1 MKIVV
6 LDAKTLGED
15 ISVEPLSEFGELTV
29 YPSTRQSE
37 VAARVADAECIVL
50 NKQKINEESI
60 GNAKNLRLV
69 AVTATGYDNIDTA
82 YCKSRGIAVCNV
94 RGYSTDAVTEVTV
107 AMALSLFTHLPEY
120 NRFVKSGD
128 YTASGIANR
137 LVPVYREIA
146 GKTWG
151 IVGYGNI
158 GRRVATVA
166 KALGCRVVVTS
177 RSPKEDVENLPLDEL
192 CRVSDVI
199 SIHTPL
205 TEETRGMIG
214 ERQISLMK
222 PSAILINV
230 ARGAVIDEKAAVHA
244 LLENRIGGLGVDVY
258 SVEPFPTDS
267 PYALLSDSDRACLTP
282 HMAWGAYETRLRVVD
297 EIKENIRAFLRG
309 EKRNRVEG

>member
-15 ISVEPLSEFGELTV
+15 ISVESLSEFGELAV
-29 YPSTRQSE
+29 YPSTEQSE
-37 VAARVADAECIVL
+37 VAARVKDADCIVL
-50 NKQKINEESI
+50 NKQKINEASI
-60 GNAKNLRLV
+60 GEAKNLRLV

-82 YCKSRGIAVCNV
+82 YCKSRGIAVVNI

-107 AMALSLFTHLPEY
+107 AMALSLFTHLNEY

-166 KALGCRVVVTS
+166 KALGCRVVATA
-177 RSPKEDVENLPLDEL
+177 RTPKPDVEMLSLQEL

-199 SIHTPL
+199 SLHTPL
-205 TEETRGMIG
+205 TNETRGMIG
-214 ERQISLMK
+214 DRELRLMK
-222 PSAILINV
+222 PTAILINV
-230 ARGAVIDEKAAVHA
+230 ARGAVMDEEAAVRA
-244 LLENRIGGLGVDVY
+244 LLENRLGGLGVDVY
-258 SVEPFPTDS
+258 SKEPFPADS
-267 PYALLSDSDRACLTP
+267 PYTLLSNCDRACLTP
-282 HMAWGAYETRLRVVD
+282 HMAWGAYETRLRVVE

-309 EKRNRVEG
+309 EKRNRVDE

>member
-15 ISVEPLSEFGELTV
+15 VSVEPLSEFGDLTV
-29 YPSTRQSE
+29 YPSTKQND
-37 VAARVADAECIVL
+37 VAERVKDAECIVT
-50 NKQKINEESI
+50 NKVKINESTVGE
-60 GNAKNLRLV
+60 AKNLRLV

-158 GRRVATVA
+158 GRSVATVA

-192 CRVSDVI
+192 CKTADII
-199 SIHTPL
+199 SVHTPL
-205 TEETRGMIG
+205 TEETRGMLG
-214 ERQISLMK
+214 TYEFSLMK
-222 PSAILINV
+222 PTAIVINV
-230 ARGAVIDEKAAVHA
+230 ARGAVLDEKAAADA
-244 LLENRIGGLGVDVY
+244 LLENRIAGLATDVY
-258 SVEPFPTDS
+258 SVEPLAPDS
-267 PYALLSDSDRACLTP
+267 PYARLFECDRACLTP

>member
-15 ISVEPLSEFGELTV
+15 VSVEPLSEFGDLTV
-29 YPSTRQSE
+29 YPSTNQND
-37 VAARVADAECIVL
+37 VAERVKDAECIVT
-50 NKQKINEESI
+50 NKVKINESTVGE
-60 GNAKNLRLV
+60 AKNLRLV

-94 RGYSTDAVTEVTV
+94 TGYSTDAVTEVTI
-107 AMALSLFTHLPEY
+107 AMVLSLFTHLPEY

-137 LVPVYREIA
+137 LSPVYREIA

-158 GRRVATVA
+158 GRSVATVA
-166 KALGCRVVVTS
+166 KALGCHVVATS
-177 RSPKEDVENLPLDEL
+177 RTPRSDVKMLPLSEL
-192 CRVSDVI
+192 CRVSDII
-199 SIHTPL
+199 SLHTPL

-214 ERQISLMK
+214 ENELRLMK
-222 PSAILINV
+222 PDAILVNV
-230 ARGAVIDEKAAVHA
+230 ARGAVMDEEAVVRA
-244 LLENRIGGLGVDVY
+244 LLENRIGGLGTDVY
-258 SVEPFPTDS
+258 SVEPFPKDS
-267 PYALLSDSDRACLTP
+267 PYARLSNCDRACLTP